1 VAPHLVSLTAYSL
14 GTSPV
19 HDRRYERGQVTAKW
33 VISPGVPIIAISV
46 DENYSVKRHAHRRI
60 WADCTERALVKFFT

>member
-1 VAPHLVSLTAYSL
+1 LE
-14 GTSPV
+14 TSPV

-60 WADCTERALVKFFT
+60 WATVLNALGEVFYVTELPAAA